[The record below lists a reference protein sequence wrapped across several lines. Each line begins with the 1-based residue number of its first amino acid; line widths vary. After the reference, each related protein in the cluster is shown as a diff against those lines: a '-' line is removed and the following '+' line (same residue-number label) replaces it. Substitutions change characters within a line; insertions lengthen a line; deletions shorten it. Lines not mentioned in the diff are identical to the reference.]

1 MTLADWLL
9 AVLWVGLT
17 LYVLLGGADF
27 GAGFWDLAAGRSDRG
42 APQRNLIAHS
52 IGPVWEANHVWL
64 IFVVVLLWTGFP
76 SVFAAISS
84 TLYIPLTLVAIGII
98 ARGAAFAFRK
108 ASTELWQQRL
118 FGAAFALSSVLT
130 PAFLGATAGAIA
142 SGRVPPGI
150 AAGDL
155 VDSWWNLT
163 SAAIGLLCVGVG
175 AYLAAVYLTRDA
187 QRTGEHALAE
197 AFRRKAIGTGV
208 AVGALAAAG
217 LAVLRQDAPVLFDE
231 LTAVPAAPLV
241 LLSAV
246 AGVLSLALL
255 VRRRYVLVR
264 LTAALA
270 VAAVVWG
277 WGAAQYPVLLAPGL
291 TVDDAAAS
299 RAVLQATLGALAVGA
314 VLLVPSLAWLF
325 VLFQRGPERTP
336 ERTAAPRQPS

>member
-1 MTLADWLL
+1 
-9 AVLWVGLT
+9 VG
-17 LYVLLGGADF
+17 
-27 GAGFWDLAAGRSDRG
+27 
-42 APQRNLIAHS
+42 
-52 IGPVWEANHVWL
+52 
-64 IFVVVLLWTGFP
+64 
-76 SVFAAISS
+76 
-84 TLYIPLTLVAIGII
+84 
-98 ARGAAFAFRK
+98 
-108 ASTELWQQRL
+108 
-118 FGAAFALSSVLT
+118 
-130 PAFLGATAGAIA
+130 
-142 SGRVPPGI
+142 
-150 AAGDL
+150 
-155 VDSWWNLT
+155 
-163 SAAIGLLCVGVG
+163 
-175 AYLAAVYLTRDA
+175 
-187 QRTGEHALAE
+187 GEHALAE

-325 VLFQRGPERTP
+325 AILQGER
-336 ERTAAPRQPS
+336 RA